1 MVKVQ
6 VTEDGSHT
14 LFSEMAGQTYH
25 SSHGAVQESRHIFIS
40 QLELVNSQQSTVNS
54 QRSTVNS
61 QQTIDNGQQINVYSQ
76 QSTVNG
82 QQTIDNGQQIN
93 VDSQQLVVNSQQ
105 SIVEGD
111 LSVLEIGFGTGLN
124 ALLAACWAKEN
135 GVRVNFSTIE
145 LFPLESAVYEELNYG
160 RLLGEDELFLK
171 LHEAEWDAGLQEI
184 VPEFAICKYKKDI
197 VEWLDGQQST
207 VSSQQLGLYD
217 VVFFDAFS
225 PDAQPELWTEEVF
238 RNVYGLMKEG
248 GVMTTYCAKGDVRRA
263 MLAAGFKV
271 EKLQG
276 PPGKRHIL
284 RAMK

>member
-1 MVKVQ
+1 MVEFQ

-40 QLELVNSQQSTVNS
+40 QLS
-54 QRSTVNS
+54 
-61 QQTIDNGQQINVYSQ
+61 IK
-76 QSTVNG
+76 
-82 QQTIDNGQQIN
+82 
-93 VDSQQLVVNSQQ
+93 SQQLEVSEQELIEK
-105 SIVEGD
+105 SS

-124 ALLAACWAKEN
+124 ALLTAQWASES
-135 GVRVNFSTIE
+135 GVNVEYTTIE
-145 LFPLESAVYEELNYG
+145 LYPLGEEVYHELNYG
-160 RLLGEDELFLK
+160 RLLGDEGLFLQ
-171 LHEAEWDAGLQEI
+171 LHKADWDAGVVEVTENFTI
-184 VPEFAICKYKKDI
+184 RKCKSDI
-197 VEWLDGQQST
+197 VEWLRNAQCT
-207 VSSQQLGLYD
+207 MHNVQLFD

-238 RNVYGLMKEG
+238 RNVYALMKTG
-248 GVMTTYCAKGDVRRA
+248 GVLMTYCAKGDVRRA

-284 RAMK
+284 KAGK